1 MLRDGTRFL
10 TQAFRQYHY
19 FSLRN
24 QREGLRV
31 TSVPLEIFFRK
42 DQFNVQIK
50 YPFPVLLKRFRFIK
64 RVHLFR
70 ENCLLEEGGTSTGKM
85 TARSGGGQES
95 VKVPGKRRNLK

>member
-10 TQAFRQYHY
+10 AQAFRQYHY

-42 DQFNVQIK
+42 DLIET
-50 YPFPVLLKRFRFIK
+50 KRFFTK
-64 RVHLFR
+64 
-70 ENCLLEEGGTSTGKM
+70 
-85 TARSGGGQES
+85 
-95 VKVPGKRRNLK
+95 VKSYI